1 MAADKP
7 AVSQPKAHAT
17 WAMLCMVLALAG
29 AGLLAFSLLP
39 YPQAR
44 SLADLLTRDGSLEF
58 LSSQRFASLLL
69 PLRIGALILLAIAAG
84 LLATRRRSQAL
95 LLGLPGLVKIWTH
108 RWVLDIRSALAEVR
122 TRLLRRGML
131 LPMLGLTLLAVLA
144 RLWFVQVPLEHD
156 EAYTFSV
163 FAVQPLRMGLIDYH
177 FPNNHLFHTL
187 LVHLAYRLFGP
198 HIWAIRL
205 PALVAGILLAPAGY
219 LLARRLYDRH
229 SGLLTGAAIAAAPVL
244 IDYSVNARGYTLLA
258 LFTILALI
266 LAVELARRENQAW
279 WGLLALVGCLGLY
292 TVPVFVYSLALVYG
306 WLGLAWLT
314 GRLGPGQ
321 SRSRLLGGMVASGFA
336 ALGLAGLLYLPVF
349 LNNGLAAV
357 FSNPWVAPLEW
368 SAFGPTVL
376 SRADE
381 TWAEWTRD
389 ISPMVIGLALLGLT
403 SGLAFHTRISRVRI
417 PLQAGLLILPLL
429 VLIQRPNPWSKIWL
443 FLVPLLLVWAAG
455 GLIGPLRR
463 LAADGRLRPAAV
475 PFTLA
480 ALVTVLAFACLH
492 HTLRYHP
499 GLHTASGPLEQ
510 AVQAIDASYQPGQI
524 VVITAPDEA
533 ALWAYFYTYD
543 LPREALRRDR
553 PFDSA
558 YVLVNREH
566 NQSLESV
573 IRERGP
579 DPGFFDP
586 SSSRILTAY
595 DTFDLYLVQ
604 ADRQAVRSAYGQE
617 DQP

>member
-1 MAADKP
+1 MAAEKP
-7 AVSQPKAHAT
+7 ATAQPKPHTAWT
-17 WAMLCMVLALAG
+17 ILCVVLSLAG
-29 AGLLAFSLLP
+29 AGLLVFSLLP

-44 SLADLLTRDGSLEF
+44 SLADLLARDGSLEF
-58 LSSQRFASLLL
+58 LNSERFAGLLL
-69 PLRIGALILLAIAAG
+69 PLRIGALILIIVVVG
-84 LLATRRRSQAL
+84 LLATRQRSQQL
-95 LLGLPGLVKIWTH
+95 LLRLPSLVKAWTH
-108 RWVLDIRSALAEVR
+108 RWMLDTRTALAEVR
-122 TRLLRRGML
+122 TRLLHRGLL
-131 LPMLGLTLLAVLA
+131 LPMFGLTLLAVLA

-163 FAVQPLRMGLIDYH
+163 FAVQPLRLGLSDYH
-177 FPNNHLFHTL
+177 YPNNHLFHTL
-187 LVHLAYRLFGP
+187 LVHLSYRLFGP

-229 SGLLTGAAIAAAPVL
+229 SGLLAGAAIAAAPVL

-266 LAVELARRENQAW
+266 LAVELSRQDNLAW
-279 WGLLALVGCLGLY
+279 WGLLALIGGLGLY
-292 TVPVFVYSLALVYG
+292 TVPVFVYSLALVYS
-306 WLGLAWLT
+306 WLGLTWLI

-321 SRSRLLGGMVASGFA
+321 SRPRLLGGMVASGCA
-336 ALGLAGLLYLPVF
+336 ALGLTGLLYLPVF
-349 LNNGLAAV
+349 LTNGLAAV
-357 FSNPWVAPLEW
+357 FSNPWVTPLEW
-368 SAFGPTVL
+368 SAFGPTIL

-389 ISPMVIGLALLGLT
+389 VSPMVTGLALLGLT
-403 SGLAFHTRISRVRI
+403 AGLAYHKRISRVRI
-417 PLQAGLLILPLL
+417 PIQAGLLILPLW

-443 FLVPLLLVWAAG
+443 FLVPLLLVWAAS

-475 PFTLA
+475 PF
-480 ALVTVLAFACLH
+480 ALVALVAALAFASLH

-499 GLHTASGPLEQ
+499 GMHAASGPLEQ
-510 AVQAIDASYQPGQI
+510 AVQTINASYQSGQI
-524 VVITAPDEA
+524 AVITAPDEP
-533 ALWAYFYTYD
+533 ALWTYFYTYG

-558 YVLVNREH
+558 YVLVNHEY
-566 NQSLESV
+566 NQTLESV

-579 DPGFFDP
+579 DPGFFDL
-586 SSSRILTAY
+586 SSARILAGY
-595 DTFDLYLVQ
+595 DTLDLYLVQ
-604 ADRQAVRSAYGQE
+604 ADRQAVRNAYGQE
-617 DQP
+617 GQP